1 VIFSPRFSVPRR
13 VAITAC
19 GCVCPLGADWQT
31 IHDALLRG
39 RDCITPID
47 SFDTT
52 RCQCITAGQVDD
64 SQLEPA
70 GSKRWHRAARMLL
83 TALQEAHSVQPSFE
97 PEVCFIA
104 TTSGGMSFGEE
115 FFRQQANSQR
125 CSPSRLA
132 SYLPMQPVQD
142 ALSSLGWN
150 LPCRIVSNAC
160 ASGTN
165 AVGLASWAIRS
176 GRYRRVLCGGYDAL
190 SQLVFAGFESL
201 KIMTS
206 EKCRPF
212 DATRTG
218 LVLGEGAAVFFLEDL
233 EDAVHRGIP
242 ILAEIAGYGVALDNH
257 HLTQPESTGP
267 MIRLAIQRALT
278 DANFSPQSIDYMN
291 AHGTGTIQ
299 NDACEAQALLDL
311 LPDVPVSSTKA
322 MMGHALGAAG
332 AIEVAFCL
340 HALKGNF
347 LPPNINLR
355 QKDSALNLV
364 TNSTRA
370 ASVHNVLSNSFG
382 FGGAN
387 ACVALRK
394 TS

>member
-1 VIFSPRFSVPRR
+1 M
-13 VAITAC
+13 AITAY
-19 GCVCPLGADWQT
+19 GCVCPLGVGWQA

-39 RDCITPID
+39 EDRISPVN
-47 SFDTT
+47 SFDTS

-64 SQLEPA
+64 TQLEPG
-70 GSKRWHRAARMLL
+70 GSKRWHRATRMLF
-83 TALQEAHSVQPSFE
+83 TALQEAHAVQPCFE
-97 PEVCFIA
+97 PEICFFA

-115 FFRQQANSQR
+115 FFRQQADSQQ

-150 LPCRIVSNAC
+150 TPCRIVSNAC

-165 AVGLASWAIRS
+165 AVGLAFWAIRS
-176 GRYRRVLCGGYDAL
+176 GRYRRLLCGGYDVL

-218 LVLGEGAAVFFLEDL
+218 LILGEGAAVFFLEDL
-233 EDAVHRGIP
+233 EEAVHRGIP
-242 ILAEIAGYGVALDNH
+242 ILAEIAGYGVASDNH
-257 HLTQPESTGP
+257 HLTQPEPTGS
-267 MIRLAIQRALT
+267 MTRLAIERALAS
-278 DANFSPQSIDYMN
+278 ANLSPQSIDYIN
-291 AHGTGTIQ
+291 AHGTGTVQ
-299 NDACEAQALLDL
+299 NDACEAQALLGL

-355 QKDSALNLV
+355 QKENALNLV
-364 TNSTRA
+364 ANVSRP
-370 ASVHNVLSNSFG
+370 ASVRHVLSNSFG

-387 ACVALRK
+387 ACIALRGA
-394 TS
+394 S

>member
-1 VIFSPRFSVPRR
+1 
-13 VAITAC
+13 
-19 GCVCPLGADWQT
+19 
-31 IHDALLRG
+31 
-39 RDCITPID
+39 
-47 SFDTT
+47 
-52 RCQCITAGQVDD
+52 
-64 SQLEPA
+64 
-70 GSKRWHRAARMLL
+70 MLL

-257 HLTQPESTGP
+257 HLTQPESTGS